1 MATNAQLKSEIA
13 HIKKLMKTRYNT
25 IMRELGKTQPDDR
38 YVREKLDKLADD
50 ADAIMHDK
58 YVLGRR
64 QRGL

>member
-13 HIKKLMKTRYNT
+13 HIKKLMKTRYNS
-25 IMRELGKTQPDDR
+25 IMRELGKTQPDGA

-58 YVLGRR
+58 HVLRR
-64 QRGL
+64 HERGL